1 MINYAMEQQKTPQI
15 WNEINKANENFEKKK
30 IVTYNKNKTFRFNS
44 ELLSN
49 PILKDKE
56 YVKVYYT
63 LEENKIKIAFLFL
76 EKAEEG
82 VFKLFAKS
90 GSGAFISGYSVMSA
104 ILSNDKL
111 KERGLDKNT
120 LPYFMDIGEGK
131 MGIIIEISIESI
143 IEKISEKNK
152 NKIIE
157 EIVKKITYVEK
168 GEREID
174 KKSTS

>member
-63 LEENKIKIAFLFL
+63 LEENKIKIATNSFLIIY
-76 EKAEEG
+76 
-82 VFKLFAKS
+82 KLF
-90 GSGAFISGYSVMSA
+90 G
-104 ILSNDKL
+104 
-111 KERGLDKNT
+111 
-120 LPYFMDIGEGK
+120 
-131 MGIIIEISIESI
+131 
-143 IEKISEKNK
+143 
-152 NKIIE
+152 
-157 EIVKKITYVEK
+157 
-168 GEREID
+168 
-174 KKSTS
+174 